1 MIRTIMSWMSQKQ
14 LTCPGIRVHRGMM
27 TTVSLSK
34 SSYPHRREGHIKIKL
49 KSVAPRPEPWD
60 APQAVEFW
68 QLAFGSVIL
77 KCHKTKLSGVN
88 SFHEK
93 VMRCQKYV
101 DLNRI
106 TI

>member
-1 MIRTIMSWMSQKQ
+1 MSWMSQKQ
-14 LTCPGIRVHRGMM
+14 LTRPGIRVHRGTM
-27 TTVSLSK
+27 TTVSLWK
-34 SSYPHRREGHIKIKL
+34 SSYPRKCEGRIKIEL
-49 KSVAPRPEPWD
+49 KNRIGCAAPWTEPAD
-60 APQAVEFW
+60 VLTLDFW
-68 QLAFGSVIL
+68 QLAFGFVIL

-93 VMRCQKYV
+93 VKGCQKYV